1 MVSTYRQVD
10 TMTSGK
16 AKTRRRYDAR
26 FKAQILAECEAPG
39 ASVAKVAMSHGIND
53 NVVHRWRQLA
63 RQAAPIALPA
73 PAMFVPVA
81 LPAAAEPSTAGDVRI
96 ELSRGSTTV
105 VIAWPHTAL
114 SELAA
119 FTRELLR

>member
-1 MVSTYRQVD
+1 
-10 TMTSGK
+10 MTSEK
-16 AKTRRRYDAR
+16 RKTRRRYDEG
-26 FKAQILAECEAPG
+26 FKTQILAECDAPG

-63 RQAAPIALPA
+63 REAGAASRLVAPAFIPVALPA
-73 PAMFVPVA
+73 PAQA
-81 LPAAAEPSTAGDVRI
+81 CAAADIRV
-96 ELSRGSTTV
+96 ELRRGATTV
-105 VIAWPHTAL
+105 AITWPGGAL